1 MIFSVWM
8 QAVMETHSTLLFLII
23 ITIYKLTQL
32 KPALP
37 VEADMSHMCIHSCR
51 YHVHTS
57 RYIYYIIQPIAL
69 SYNIVILL
77 QSWNFV
83 EPYLFCFCCCFC
95 LPPSL
100 CSWDICYRGTT
111 HFTGSAGTITHTV
124 NCWTQALL
132 YFVCITACITCMA
145 LY

>member
-1 MIFSVWM
+1 M
-8 QAVMETHSTLLFLII
+8 QAVRETHSTLFLII

-69 SYNIVILL
+69 SYNIVILCNL
-77 QSWNFV
+77 ETLIV
-83 EPYLFCFCCCFC
+83 EPKIISFVSVAAFVSHPASALGTYATVGL
-95 LPPSL
+95 LISL
-100 CSWDICYRGTT
+100 
-111 HFTGSAGTITHTV
+111 
-124 NCWTQALL
+124 ALL
-132 YFVCITACITCMA
+132 A
-145 LY
+145 LSHIL